1 VTKSNGSGVSL
12 FGTQRYRAL
21 ITGGAGFLGSHL
33 AEALLKEGHEVLILD
48 DLSTGNITNI
58 HHLKQYGQFRYWIDT
73 LANRSLLAELVDE
86 SDVIFHL
93 AAAVGVRLIV
103 ESPVRTIET
112 NVNGTELVLK
122 AANKKKKP
130 VFVASTSEVYGKSV
144 QIPFREDDD
153 LVLGASTKGRWS
165 YAASK
170 LLDEF
175 LALAYWKEKKLP
187 VFVVRFFNIVG
198 PRQSS
203 RYGMVLPN
211 FVSQAM
217 SGEDVTVFGTGK
229 QTRCFC
235 YAGDAVQAIIKL
247 VQRTEAVGEIFNIG
261 SNVEISIEDLA
272 HRVIARLG
280 SRSGI
285 RHVPYEMAYEQG
297 FEDMQR
303 RVPSLEKIAGL
314 VGWQPVTSLDA
325 CIDLV
330 ALQLQQ
336 GADTSKTQS
345 LPRETRLAASSS

>member
-1 VTKSNGSGVSL
+1 VTSSNGNGVSL
-12 FGTQRYRAL
+12 FGGQKYRAL

-58 HHLKQYGQFRYWIDT
+58 HHLKQYERFRYWVDS
-73 LANRSLLAELVDE
+73 LAQRPLLAELVDE
-86 SDVIFHL
+86 SDIVFHL

-103 ESPVRTIET
+103 ESPVHTIET

-130 VFVASTSEVYGKSV
+130 VFIASTSEVYGKSTRV
-144 QIPFREDDD
+144 PFREDND
-153 LVLGASTKGRWS
+153 LVLGSTVKGRWS

-187 VFVVRFFNIVG
+187 VFVARFFNIVG
-198 PRQSS
+198 PRQSA

-211 FVSQAM
+211 FISQAM

-235 YAGDAVQAIIKL
+235 YVCDAVKAIVGL
-247 VQRTEAVGEIFNIG
+247 VQRPEAVGEIYNIG
-261 SNVEISIEDLA
+261 SDQEISIEELA
-272 HRVIARLG
+272 HRVISQLG
-280 SRSGI
+280 SRSRI
-285 RHVPYEMAYEQG
+285 CHVPYEIAYEEG
-297 FEDMQR
+297 FEDMLR
-303 RVPSLEKIAGL
+303 RVPSLEKIKSL
-314 VGWQPVTSLDA
+314 TGWQPSTPLDT

-330 ALQLQQ
+330 ARQIKQ
-336 GADTSKTQS
+336 
-345 LPRETRLAASSS
+345 REARMEAKPPLRAAGWAASS

>member
-1 VTKSNGSGVSL
+1 MTGSNGKGVSL
-12 FGTQRYRAL
+12 FGNHKYRAL

-33 AEALLKEGHEVLILD
+33 AEALLKEGHEVLVLD
-48 DLSTGNITNI
+48 DLSTGNVTNI
-58 HHLKQYGQFRYWIDT
+58 QHLKQNGHFRYWIDA

-86 SDVIFHL
+86 SDMVFHL

-103 ESPVRTIET
+103 ESPVHTVET

-122 AANKKKKP
+122 AATKKKKP
-130 VFVASTSEVYGKSV
+130 VFIASTSEVYGKSTQV
-144 QIPFREDDD
+144 PFREDDD
-153 LVLGASTKGRWS
+153 VVLGRSTKGRWS

-203 RYGMVLPN
+203 RY
-211 FVSQAM
+211 
-217 SGEDVTVFGTGK
+217 
-229 QTRCFC
+229 
-235 YAGDAVQAIIKL
+235 
-247 VQRTEAVGEIFNIG
+247 
-261 SNVEISIEDLA
+261 
-272 HRVIARLG
+272 
-280 SRSGI
+280 
-285 RHVPYEMAYEQG
+285 EMAYEQG

-314 VGWQPVTSLDA
+314 IGWQPVTSLDA

-330 ALQLQQ
+330 ALQLKQRT
-336 GADTSKTQS
+336 DMSKTQPPPS
-345 LPRETRLAASSS
+345 E